1 MHALATLDDMPQG
14 IKITNKENKVILYSV
29 WISGVDYDE
38 ENFYD
43 NEYDEEEDTNGDKNN
58 DVDDYEYEKMEENKL
73 ADILQEP
80 NKF

>member
-1 MHALATLDDMPQG
+1 MPQG

-38 ENFYD
+38 ENFDD

-58 DVDDYEYEKMEENKL
+58 DADDYEYEKMEENKL

-80 NKF
+80 NKFQFPHETEK